1 MPPHCVASALPGKQN
16 NAIQTLIST
25 VSAFLKCVLEFLTHS
40 LTCSPKLLYPF
51 SNESINLHLSNNLSH
66 FIQKSLRGFLL
77 H

>member
-1 MPPHCVASALPGKQN
+1 MPPHCVASALPGKQY

-25 VSAFLKCVLEFLTHS
+25 VSAFLKCILDFLTHP

-51 SNESINLHLSNNLSH
+51 SNESISLHLSNNLTH